1 MLANFSVVY
10 ELNDIP
16 LKITQV
22 RGRILFDFMVYGTNK
37 TLHQLPSLLAVSKH
51 FVSFKQFFENFRFQL
66 KQKSTSS
73 FSHDFRTS
81 RYGLMDSLLFAVS
94 SIWYAMCSLV

>member
-1 MLANFSVVY
+1 MPFVY
-10 ELNDIP
+10 ELNDVP

-22 RGRILFDFMVYGTNK
+22 RGRIPFDFMVYGTNNTIHK
-37 TLHQLPSLLAVSKH
+37 LPSLLAVSKH
-51 FVSFKQFFENFRFQL
+51 FVSFKQFTENFRFQV
-66 KQKSTSS
+66 KQKSTRS

-81 RYGLMDSLLFAVS
+81 KYGLMDSHLFAVS